1 MIYLNDWTNEWANEC
16 ANECANEWDH
26 WVEDIEYCEFPDQY
40 IMIDAQIIC
49 VNNILDK
56 HHILKF
62 QENKQI
68 IRKQERLKQ
77 ERVKEKIKERVKE
90 RVLTNVQIEQI
101 NKRKR
106 DQAKR
111 DYDID
116 EWTRTQLYND
126 SYIIDIKGYEGS
138 EGREGREGRERR
150 EGREG
155 RGEEEEDVECIKKKE
170 ILGYFNELIQTS
182 YLFISAIR
190 YL

>member
-1 MIYLNDWTNEWANEC
+1 MKYD
-16 ANECANEWDH
+16 
-26 WVEDIEYCEFPDQY
+26 
-40 IMIDAQIIC
+40 
-49 VNNILDK
+49 
-56 HHILKF
+56 ILKF

-68 IRKQERLKQ
+68 IRKQERVK
-77 ERVKEKIKERVKE
+77 ERVKDRVKE

-126 SYIIDIKGYEGS
+126 SYIIDIKGCEGNG
-138 EGREGREGRERR
+138 EE
-150 EGREG
+150 
-155 RGEEEEDVECIKKKE
+155 GEEEEVECIKKKE

>member
-1 MIYLNDWTNEWANEC
+1 MIYLNDCTNECTNEWANEW
-16 ANECANEWDH
+16 ANDWD
-26 WVEDIEYCEFPDQY
+26 WVEDIEKYEFPDQY

-68 IRKQERLKQ
+68 IRKQER
-77 ERVKEKIKERVKE
+77 VKERVKE

-126 SYIIDIKGYEGS
+126 SYIIDIKGCEGKEEE
-138 EGREGREGRERR
+138 EG
-150 EGREG
+150 
-155 RGEEEEDVECIKKKE
+155 EEEDVECIKKKE